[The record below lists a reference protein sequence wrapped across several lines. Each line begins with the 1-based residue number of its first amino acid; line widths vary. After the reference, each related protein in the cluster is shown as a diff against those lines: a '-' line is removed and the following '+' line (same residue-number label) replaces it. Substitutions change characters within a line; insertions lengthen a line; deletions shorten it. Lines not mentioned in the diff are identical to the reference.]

1 MTTREKVPAVV
12 PADWVPG
19 PPQGQWTY
27 DDYAAIPDD
36 GNIYEVVKGVL
47 YMSPSPI
54 PDHQTVSLEIAAYLR
69 QYVQL
74 AGLGRVFTEPT
85 DVELSPKNIVKPD
98 VLVLLKEHF
107 DRLTRTRIVGA
118 PDLVVEILSPGTW
131 RHDLREKLD
140 AYVEAG
146 VPEYWIVGPGEQ
158 VVELFVLENGAY
170 QSLGVFQ
177 GAAVLPSRIVPDWSV
192 PVGQFFAFL

>member
-107 DRLTRTRIVGA
+107 DRFTRTRIVGA

-131 RHDLREKLD
+131 RHDLQGKLE
-140 AYVEAG
+140 AYEQAG
-146 VPEYWIVGPGEQ
+146 VPEYWIVSPAEQ
-158 VVELFVLENGAY
+158 VVEVFVLEGAAY
-170 QSLGVFQ
+170 QSAGIFR
-177 GAAVLPSRIVPDWSV
+177 GSAILPSQVVPDWSV
-192 PVGQFFAFL
+192 PVERLFAFI

>member
-1 MTTREKVPAVV
+1 MTTAERLPTVV
-12 PADWVPG
+12 RADWVPG

-27 DDYAAIPDD
+27 ADYAAIPDD
-36 GNIYEVVKGVL
+36 GKCYEVVKGIL

-54 PDHQTVSLEIAAYLR
+54 PDHQNVSLEVAAYLR
-69 QYVQL
+69 QHVKLTRRGQ
-74 AGLGRVFTEPT
+74 VFTEST
-85 DVELSPKNIVKPD
+85 DVELNPGDIVKPD
-98 VLVLLKEHF
+98 VLVVLNEHYE
-107 DRLTRTRIVGA
+107 RITSKRIVGA

-140 AYVEAG
+140 AYAEAG
-146 VPEYWIVGPGEQ
+146 VPEYWIVSPGEQ

-192 PVGQFFAFL
+192 PVEQFFAFL